1 MGLDGVRTIKPVCLR
16 LLPFLFIWRRV
27 TDFMVRKIVYFNDS
41 IGQKTWAYDF
51 ELESGD
57 ILNRRVLVD
66 FTGSEGEPDGL
77 VVE

>member
-1 MGLDGVRTIKPVCLR
+1 
-16 LLPFLFIWRRV
+16 
-27 TDFMVRKIVYFNDS
+27 MVRKIVYFNDS